1 MLSSVLFV
9 VAHLAAARLIWH
21 IKVKKESESC
31 RWARDFLHDALK
43 SNAAGI
49 HVQITKDIERE
60 RKEKRGL
67 LR

>member
-1 MLSSVLFV
+1 MLISVLFV
-9 VAHLAAARLIWH
+9 FAHLTAAKSNRH
-21 IKVKKESESC
+21 VKVKKERKIE
-31 RWARDFLHDALK
+31 DGQETFVQDALK